1 MKYSYRHDRQTGMLQ
16 ILRDGMPY
24 GRLPYRF
31 ENEVKRKIRELE
43 KVEESLKTENHGTN

>member
-1 MKYSYRHDRQTGMLQ
+1 MKYSYRHDRHTGMLQ

-31 ENEVKRKIRELE
+31 KFEVNRKIRELE
-43 KVEESLKTENHGTN
+43 KVDQTLKTESHGTN